1 MNYILEADIYEG
13 CSQLNMLEYSL
24 ECIGIDENEFVNEGF
39 NIKEKVKNIGKT
51 ILGWIDN
58 AKGFLKKVTDFVFRK
73 SKVADVAYSSAE
85 KKAEQAVN
93 NMDKVAP
100 EQAEAKATKVANNIT
115 KVTTNLNR
123 QMEAKDK
130 EIEKSTSTDGTVD
143 VKIDTTSNNKADS
156 SSVKAGRCTVKT
168 LNTQKVGEFLA
179 QSQQNIHAIASCMND
194 MDKIFKSIDTENFNK
209 NDTDRLS
216 KKDDSFS
223 RRSDAVRRG
232 IDPKY
237 SNPAKVFLE
246 DEIFTIKE
254 VSRGKWKIHK
264 EIIQVIN
271 NNKKYIDSVQD
282 RLEKIIS
289 QVDKEL
295 SKVKQKVEVYT
306 NKLDRVEYDLD
317 LGRENSTIYVRFR
330 ENCRYFQREVTN
342 SNYIIN
348 TAAQFVIK
356 YKTTLIGYLSA
367 IAAGSSSEAA

>member
-115 KVTTNLNR
+115 KVTTNLNK

-130 EIEKSTSTDGTVD
+130 EIEKSTSTDGTAD

-156 SSVKAGRCTVKT
+156 SSVKAGRCAVKT

-246 DEIFTIKE
+246 DEFYTIEEISK
-254 VSRGKWKIHK
+254 GKRKVHK

-271 NNKKYIDSVQD
+271 TNKKYIDSVQD

-356 YKTTLIGYLSA
+356 YKITLIGYLSA